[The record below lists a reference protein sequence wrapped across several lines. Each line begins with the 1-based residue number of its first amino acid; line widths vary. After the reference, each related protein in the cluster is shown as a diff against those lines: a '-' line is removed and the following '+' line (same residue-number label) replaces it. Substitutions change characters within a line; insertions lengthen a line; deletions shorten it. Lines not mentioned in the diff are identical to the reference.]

1 MKDSKKDQ
9 IISRRSFF
17 KKAAT
22 AALPIVAAI
31 AMPSLL
37 TSCEIDEPFGGE
49 SGSGCNGCSGKC
61 SSSCSGLC
69 TRSCASTCKAQSI
82 NMTGCN
88 NSCKGHCYASCKSTC
103 SSSSK

>member
-1 MKDSKKDQ
+1 MKEE

-17 KKAAT
+17 KKAAS

-37 TSCEIDEPFGGE
+37 ASCEIDEPYMGE
-49 SGSGCNGCSGKC
+49 GGSGCDGCSGKC

-69 TRSCASTCKAQSI
+69 TRSCASTCRAQSVNI
-82 NMTGCN
+82 TGCN
-88 NSCKGHCYASCKSTC
+88 GNCKGHCFTSCSGTC
-103 SSSSK
+103 NSSAK